1 MNSQNDHC
9 LFRSGLKKFAFS
21 TEIAKEVI
29 ERRAYTEIPRAPEG
43 LLGAFNLRG
52 EILPLLSLATFLHQ
66 QPASEDRPGNL
77 IILADEDLRV
87 AVGVDEV
94 LAVQHFPPWEIHPAT
109 PEEIAIPLHLIRG
122 VVRPGGSPTIV
133 LDGSLFLRE
142 VAEIIRAGFMAIPTE
157 EKSEQ
162 WPLQK
167 S

>member
-9 LFRSGLKKFAFS
+9 LFRSGSKKFAFS

-142 VAEIIRAGFMAIPTE
+142 VAEIIRDGFMAIPTE